1 MYLNIAPRPLS
12 SWVTG
17 QLPPLTDLSQGY
29 KGLKVCIEV
38 ILNFQFLG

>member
-1 MYLNIAPRPLS
+1 MYLNIALWPLS

-17 QLPPLTDLSQGY
+17 QLPPLTDLNQGD
-29 KGLKVCIEV
+29 KGLKVCIAV